1 MQTKIIKP
9 KKMTL
14 KKINLKLRNLKL
26 NSLLIK
32 KSKNLTNLL
41 KNLG

>member
-1 MQTKIIKP
+1 MQTKITKT

-14 KKINLKLRNLKL
+14 KKINLKLRYLKL

-32 KSKNLTNLL
+32 ISKNLTNLL
-41 KNLG
+41 KNLR

>member
-32 KSKNLTNLL
+32 NFKNLTNLL
-41 KNLG
+41 KNLR

>member
-32 KSKNLTNLL
+32 KFKNLTNLL
-41 KNLG
+41 KNLR